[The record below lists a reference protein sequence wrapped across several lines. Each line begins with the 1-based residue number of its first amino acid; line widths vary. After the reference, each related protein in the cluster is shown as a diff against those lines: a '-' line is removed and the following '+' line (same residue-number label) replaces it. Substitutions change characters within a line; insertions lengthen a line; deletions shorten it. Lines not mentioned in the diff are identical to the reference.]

1 MSKIKRMDGKKEK
14 RRNEILKAAEKLF
27 FSKGYDGVSL
37 DSIAREVDLGRST
50 LYLYFENKEDIF
62 FAIVFRGSV
71 IFNILV
77 KSGVDKGEK
86 ATEKLM
92 GFKDAYQRF
101 SEDYPHY
108 FQAINHFL
116 SGRFDFHDRSVAEQ
130 EENFRNSMKEYYDEF
145 KMDLEDGKLVSDIP
159 VPWLSSVE
167 YMNEIL
173 DLRGEILNLLRDSIK
188 LAINEGTIRSDVDPT
203 ELIALLMIIM
213 NGLDNM
219 PPDIKNMLKINGVS
233 TEQFSE
239 DIWNY
244 VMRMIL

>member
-1 MSKIKRMDGKKEK
+1 
-14 RRNEILKAAEKLF
+14 
-27 FSKGYDGVSL
+27 
-37 DSIAREVDLGRST
+37 
-50 LYLYFENKEDIF
+50 
-62 FAIVFRGSV
+62 
-71 IFNILV
+71 
-77 KSGVDKGEK
+77 
-86 ATEKLM
+86 M

-116 SGRFDFHDRSVAEQ
+116 SGRFDFHDRNMVEQ
-130 EENFRNSMKEYYDEF
+130 EENFKDAMKEYYDEF

-167 YMNEIL
+167 YINEIL

-219 PPDIKNMLKINGVS
+219 PPDIKNMLEINCVS

>member
-1 MSKIKRMDGKKEK
+1 MSKTKRMDRKKEK

-27 FSKGYDGVSL
+27 FSKGYDAVSL

-62 FAIVFRGSV
+62 LAIVFRGSV
-71 IFNILV
+71 IFNIMV
-77 KSGVDKGEK
+77 KSGVDRGKR

-101 SEDYPHY
+101 SENYPHY

-116 SGRFDFHDRSVAEQ
+116 SGRFDFHDRSMAEQ
-130 EENFRNSMKEYYDEF
+130 EENFKASMKEYYDKF
-145 KMDLEDGKLVSDIP
+145 KRDLDDGKLVSDIP

-173 DLRGEILNLLRDSIK
+173 DLRGEILNILRDSIK

-219 PPDIKNMLKINGVS
+219 SPDIKNMLEINGVS